1 MELTEAPRG
10 DRPVVESYGPGG
22 FRISGDTWTGSVL
35 ILADRVV
42 AWDRSDADGLD
53 AAGLDAVGLDA
64 VGLAAAFAGQA
75 TELVIVGLG
84 AGGAAIA
91 PAVRRI
97 FKDAGLAVEAMD
109 TGAACRT
116 YNLLAGEGR
125 AVGAALRALP
135 AG

>member
-10 DRPVVESYGPGG
+10 DRPFVESYGPGG
-22 FRISGDTWTGSVL
+22 FRIGGERWTGPVL

-42 AWDRSDADGLD
+42 AWELGDAAVLD
-53 AAGLDAVGLDA
+53 AEA
-64 VGLAAAFAGQA
+64 LAAAFAGGR
-75 TELVIVGLG
+75 TELLILGLG
-84 AGGAAIA
+84 AGPAAVSA
-91 PAVRRI
+91 ALPPAARAALRE
-97 FKDAGLAVEAMD
+97 AGLAVEAMD

-125 AVGAALRALP
+125 AVGAALKPLP

>member
-53 AAGLDAVGLDA
+53 AAGLDAVGL
-64 VGLAAAFAGQA
+64 AAAFAGQA
-75 TELVIVGLG
+75 TKLVIVGLG
-84 AGGAAIA
+84 GAAA
-91 PAVRRI
+91 TPAVRRI
-97 FKDAGLAVEAMD
+97 FKGAGLAVEAMD

>member
-10 DRPVVESYGPGG
+10 DRPFIEGYGPGG
-22 FRISGDTWTGSVL
+22 FRIGGQHWAGPVL

-42 AWDRSDADGLD
+42 AWEPGD
-53 AAGLDAVGLDA
+53 AANPDPDA
-64 VGLAAAFAGQA
+64 LAGAFAGEGL
-75 TELVIVGLG
+75 ELLILGLG
-84 AGGAAIA
+84 VEAVSAALPSA
-91 PAVRRI
+91 DRAAFR
-97 FKDAGLAVEAMD
+97 DAGLSVEVMD

-135 AG
+135 GR

>member
-10 DRPVVESYGPGG
+10 SRPFIESYGPGG
-22 FRISGDTWTGSVL
+22 FVVSGERWKGSIL

-42 AWDRSDADGLD
+42 AWEHGDDALPDTG
-53 AAGLDAVGLDA
+53 A
-64 VGLAAAFAGQA
+64 LAAAFTGGE
-75 TELVIVGLG
+75 TELLILGLG
-84 AGGAAIA
+84 TGAAA
-91 PAVRRI
+91 VPPAGR
-97 FKDAGLAVEAMD
+97 KTLGEAGIAVEAMD

-125 AVGAALRALP
+125 AVGAALIALP

>member
-53 AAGLDAVGLDA
+53 AAGLDAVGL
-64 VGLAAAFAGQA
+64 AAAFAGQA

-84 AGGAAIA
+84 AGGAAVA

>member
-10 DRPVVESYGPGG
+10 DRPFIESYGPGG
-22 FRISGDTWTGSVL
+22 FRIGGVRWTGPVL

-42 AWDRSDADGLD
+42 AWEHGDDTPLD
-53 AAGLDAVGLDA
+53 AAA
-64 VGLAAAFAGQA
+64 LAAAFAGESM
-75 TELVIVGLG
+75 ELLILGLG
-84 AGGAAIA
+84 AGPAAVSA
-91 PAVRRI
+91 AVPHAVRETLR
-97 FKDAGLAVEAMD
+97 DAGLAVEAMD

-125 AVGAALRALP
+125 AVGAALIALP

>member
-53 AAGLDAVGLDA
+53 AAGLDAVGL
-64 VGLAAAFAGQA
+64 AAAFAGQA

-84 AGGAAIA
+84 GAAA
-91 PAVRRI
+91 TPAVRRI

>member
-10 DRPVVESYGPGG
+10 ERPFIESYGPGG
-22 FRISGDTWTGSVL
+22 FRIGGRRWTGPVL

-42 AWDRSDADGLD
+42 AWEQGDGAPLD
-53 AAGLDAVGLDA
+53 AAA
-64 VGLAAAFAGQA
+64 LAAAFGGEA
-75 TELVIVGLG
+75 TELLILGLG
-84 AGGAAIA
+84 AGAA
-91 PAVRRI
+91 AVPPSVRETLR
-97 FKDAGLAVEAMD
+97 DAGLALEAMD

-125 AVGAALRALP
+125 AVGAALIPLP

>member
-10 DRPVVESYGPGG
+10 DRPFVESYGPGG
-22 FRISGDTWTGSVL
+22 FRIGGERWTGSVL

-42 AWDRSDADGLD
+42 AWELGD
-53 AAGLDAVGLDA
+53 AAVPDAEA
-64 VGLAAAFAGQA
+64 LAAAFAGER
-75 TELVIVGLG
+75 TELLILGLG
-84 AGGAAIA
+84 AGSAAVSA
-91 PAVRRI
+91 ALPPAARAALR
-97 FKDAGLAVEAMD
+97 KAGLAVEAMD

-125 AVGAALRALP
+125 AVGAALKALP

>member
-1 MELTEAPRG
+1 MELTVAPRG

-22 FRISGDTWTGSVL
+22 FRINGDTWTGSVL

-53 AAGLDAVGLDA
+53 AAGLDAVGL
-64 VGLAAAFAGQA
+64 AAAFAGQA

-84 AGGAAIA
+84 GAAA
-91 PAVRRI
+91 TPAVRRI

>member
-42 AWDRSDADGLD
+42 AWDGSDADGLD
-53 AAGLDAVGLDA
+53 AAGLDA

-97 FKDAGLAVEAMD
+97 FKGAGLAVEAMD

>member
-10 DRPVVESYGPGG
+10 ERPFIESYGPGG
-22 FRISGDTWTGSVL
+22 FRIGGRRWTGPVL

-42 AWDRSDADGLD
+42 AWDDGEQAVLD
-53 AAGLDAVGLDA
+53 GEA
-64 VGLAAAFAGQA
+64 LAAAFSGESM
-75 TELVIVGLG
+75 ELLILGLG
-84 AGGAAIA
+84 AGSTAVSATVP
-91 PAVRRI
+91 PAVREALR
-97 FKDAGLAVEAMD
+97 DTGLALEAMD

-125 AVGAALRALP
+125 AVGAALIPLP

>member
-10 DRPVVESYGPGG
+10 DRPFVESYGPGG
-22 FRISGDTWTGSVL
+22 FRIGGERWTGPVL

-42 AWDRSDADGLD
+42 AWERGD
-53 AAGLDAVGLDA
+53 AAVPDAEA
-64 VGLAAAFAGQA
+64 LAAAFAGEGV
-75 TELVIVGLG
+75 ELLILGLG
-84 AGGAAIA
+84 AGAAAGAAA
-91 PAVRRI
+91 VPPAARAALRE
-97 FKDAGLAVEAMD
+97 AGLAVEAMD

-125 AVGAALRALP
+125 AVGAALIALP